1 MKTVQRWAWLWLV
14 GLVAGGVVAWAQ
26 ALPQRAGYITD
37 EAGVLSLEALA
48 DNEALLAEHAQQTG
62 QALYVL
68 IVDNL
73 GGLSATD
80 YDKQLTAS
88 WGLGEE
94 HVLLLISLE
103 EQVVHLS
110 TGTASKATYPDERLN
125 AVVEAIVP
133 YLVLKNFDQAISA
146 ATDRLVN
153 QVQERVRK
161 KETKS
166 GLEAPLRLALIAG
179 VAVLSAALFFL
190 FRA

>member
-1 MKTVQRWAWLWLV
+1 
-14 GLVAGGVVAWAQ
+14 
-26 ALPQRAGYITD
+26 LPQRAGYITD

-88 WGLGEE
+88 WSLGEE
-94 HVLLLISLE
+94 HVLLLISLK

-133 YLVLKNFDQAISA
+133 YLALKNFDQAISV

-153 QVQERVRK
+153 QVQERAQK
-161 KETKS
+161 KETKK
-166 GLEAPLRLALIAG
+166 GLEGPLRLALIAG